1 MKRVM
6 IFTLMFLA
14 IMFTAP
20 AWSHHPAEG
29 IVSDDI
35 WQMVND
41 NLVEAGSPH
50 LTIDMSDIMDSM
62 GTVDVP
68 SSGND
73 CSGNAD
79 CGGRVL
85 LVTSI
90 IVEPT
95 DFQTYMDAI
104 EDVTINR
111 LPAGNMTSDKAFAF
125 EIVTE
130 DLIDGRIMIS
140 IFEPVGSGESQD
152 DLTPKKGN

>member
-1 MKRVM
+1 MKRH
-6 IFTLMFLA
+6 IIYTLMFLGV
-14 IMFTAP
+14 MFTAP
-20 AWSHHPAEG
+20 VWSHHPAEG

-41 NLVEAGSPH
+41 NLEAVGSPH
-50 LTIDMSDIMDSM
+50 LTIDLSDIMDSM
-62 GTVDVP
+62 GTIDVP

-73 CSGNAD
+73 CSGDAD

-95 DFQTYMDAI
+95 DFQIYMDAI
-104 EDVTINR
+104 EDVIINR
-111 LPAGNMTSDKAFAF
+111 LPAGNTTSETAYTLD
-125 EIVTE
+125 VSTE
-130 DLIDGRIMIS
+130 VLIDGRIMIS
-140 IFEPVGSGESQD
+140 VFEPVGSGESQD